1 MSLVTDPET
10 IRELEALRG
19 QPQPSQGV
27 ISNPDL
33 INELESLRNKREL
46 SKPVPKEVTQEVQ
59 EQGSTLGNIGRTA
72 LSMGTAI
79 AAESAAGL
87 WGLMTFAGTGDFR
100 RAVKEIEETREALTY
115 TPGTVGGQQNLQ
127 AIATVLAPLAEGI
140 ETVSENSADLA
151 FKYTGSPEAAGVAAA
166 IPLVA
171 LELAGIKGVRSAG
184 RGVKQISEADVRK
197 AQKAMLTHPE
207 LKYNGSVAEVKLNN
221 NGRLVEDKA
230 GKALV
235 KAGVR
240 ENDASVITN
249 STKQTKQGMKDMIRL
264 FEEGKGNDVIA
275 MANKT
280 TNPIG
285 RSITNR
291 LQSLK
296 TVRSG
301 LGKRLQAVVDGDLG
315 ETKVDISS
323 SIAPINT
330 MLNEAGIKPILRGNK
345 LVLPKDWHVGTT
357 FGLKNMAGVRKT
369 IEDAYALFDIQT
381 TGGITD
387 LKSAH
392 GLKKNLDELVD
403 ASKLSEAGVTQQTIR
418 KIAEM
423 RKAVNDELSK
433 VPQYGAVNDELGKVI
448 QAMAPF
454 EKFLEPGQKFTDA
467 KVTDIVGNTM
477 KTVSSDSVAAAA
489 LRQDLLAVEKYM
501 RDANIAFPDDPAAL
515 IQFREALL
523 NNFNI
528 SPATTVD
535 YGTGSRLGS
544 AAVSLS
550 LGNTFGAGHDAA
562 QLIRIGMKK
571 RQANKLAKD
580 NKKAFNIIKM
590 SVNQ

>member
-1 MSLVTDPET
+1 MEPISKIIPFKKRRDKLQTVYSRCLLTRKIVLSINFVGKTLDDTIENYIKNNFEGKCVVEGYIKRDSSKIIKYSSGIIERGNKIIFDVIFECDICLPVEGMIIPCLVKN
-10 IRELEALRG
+10 
-19 QPQPSQGV
+19 V
-27 ISNPDL
+27 
-33 INELESLRNKREL
+33 
-46 SKPVPKEVTQEVQ
+46 
-59 EQGSTLGNIGRTA
+59 
-72 LSMGTAI
+72 
-79 AAESAAGL
+79 
-87 WGLMTFAGTGDFR
+87 
-100 RAVKEIEETREALTY
+100 
-115 TPGTVGGQQNLQ
+115 
-127 AIATVLAPLAEGI
+127 
-140 ETVSENSADLA
+140 
-151 FKYTGSPEAAGVAAA
+151 
-166 IPLVA
+166 
-171 LELAGIKGVRSAG
+171 
-184 RGVKQISEADVRK
+184 
-197 AQKAMLTHPE
+197 
-207 LKYNGSVAEVKLNN
+207 
-221 NGRLVEDKA
+221 
-230 GKALV
+230 V

-301 LGKRLQAVVDGDLG
+301 LGKRLQSVVDGDLG
-315 ETKVDISS
+315 KTKVDISS

-381 TGGITD
+381 TGGVTD

-467 KVTDIVGNTM
+467 KVTNIVGNTM